1 MSTELIFI
9 VMGFVINGLAI
20 AVVYLKNRKQVTR
33 EELKDRIVHRDKGG
47 NITRL
52 LHFELNIVGGHH
64 PLIQLIHHDQLCL
77 LQNLAQ
83 PKCCHPIRISS
94 HPYSSTLGERLGNL
108 AVLPP
113 LSTQGILQ

>member
-47 NITRL
+47 NII
-52 LHFELNIVGGHH
+52 NI
-64 PLIQLIHHDQLCL
+64 Q
-77 LQNLAQ
+77 
-83 PKCCHPIRISS
+83 KK
-94 HPYSSTLGERLGNL
+94 
-108 AVLPP
+108 
-113 LSTQGILQ
+113 